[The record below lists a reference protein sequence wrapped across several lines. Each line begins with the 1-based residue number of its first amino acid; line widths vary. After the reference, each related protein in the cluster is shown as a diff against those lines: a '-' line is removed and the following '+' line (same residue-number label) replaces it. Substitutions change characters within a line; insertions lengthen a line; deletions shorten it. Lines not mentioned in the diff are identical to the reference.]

1 MAKIPNLILGFFCF
15 INAFSQENEF
25 PIYPN
30 GLIYSEATMTK
41 LSHIVDSLN
50 LRYKTCDLN
59 KVFYSNKQTVGHL
72 VRLSKGDLKAAKE
85 DMDKGISPEDFLVR
99 YPMATI
105 ERQVLITKTQYKDYD
120 DKEVIL
126 IRHFDLHSDYGFSIT
141 KNDLSLHTREMKNTW
156 LYEYNKSSRKSE
168 GFLYAFYFPNS
179 FTSIQLPGRY
189 SQMIGYADCLIDTT
203 TTKLKA
209 EIESDWGWE
218 GLPENWQSLSE
229 EKKDE
234 LLDKM
239 RSTRV
244 MGLCSQ
250 DSRPR
255 THAVNIALLSAET
268 AKWEVFLKAHLDI
281 MNDRFERMSDGNY
294 AWAKRNTY
302 IKELEELNI
311 DVSDLILGIL
321 FRIENPSEN
330 HYYGSISRVG
340 RALSETTNKEE
351 IEDVILK
358 TIADPE
364 LDDYNRILFYFL
376 FLNYSGWLQDADAKK
391 QSEEKLNMV
400 VQTLPNYLR
409 EKIKKQ

>member
-1 MAKIPNLILGFFCF
+1 MAKIPNLILCLFCF
-15 INAFSQENEF
+15 IHSFSQDNEF
-25 PIYPN
+25 TIYPN
-30 GLIYSEATMTK
+30 GLIYSEATMKK
-41 LSHIVDSLN
+41 LTQIVDSLN
-50 LRYKTCDLN
+50 LRYKTCDFN
-59 KVFYSNKQTVGHL
+59 KSFHSNSQTVGHL

-85 DMDKGISPEDFLVR
+85 DMDRGISPEDFLVK

-105 ERQVLITKTQYKDYD
+105 EKQVLITKTQYKDYNE
-120 DKEVIL
+120 KEVIS
-126 IRHFDLHSDYGFSIT
+126 IRHFNLNSDYGFSIT
-141 KNDLSLHTREMKNTW
+141 KNDLSFRTREMKNTW
-156 LYEYNKSSRKSE
+156 LYEYNKSSGKSE

-179 FTSIQLPGRY
+179 FKSIHLPGRY

-218 GLPENWQSLSE
+218 ELPENWQSLSE
-229 EKKDE
+229 DKKDE

-244 MGLCSQ
+244 MGMCSQ

-268 AKWEVFLKAHLDI
+268 ANWEVFLKAHLDI

-311 DVSDLILGIL
+311 NVSDLILGIL
-321 FRIENPSEN
+321 FRIENPSKN

-376 FLNYSGWLQDADAKK
+376 FLNYSDWLQNADAKK